1 MTMAK
6 CFSCLIP
13 IPMGKPME
21 ELLAEGM
28 PVFCSHDCAMKFP
41 DNGTAEFRL
50 KFKELAQK
58 FGVKK

>member
-6 CFSCLIP
+6 CFFCLIP

-28 PVFCSHDCAMKFP
+28 PVFCSHNCAMKFP

-50 KFKELAQK
+50 RFKEL
-58 FGVKK
+58 GGGRL